1 MLTEV
6 EILDCL
12 GSNLMLAADR
22 CKQIAQYPKSAR
34 PFTEMRASLKLAEG
48 AARQAAHWR
57 GDIRWLR
64 PALYLE
70 QAHQLARTW
79 LHRPSV
85 ESKRLFKGL
94 AAALIQ
100 MAKDLLRLETMATG
114 TKGLIL
120 TPYAVTNPLS
130 KIAGKTRI
138 PVGLHLPAEA

>member
-12 GSNLMLAADR
+12 GTSLMLAADR
-22 CKQIAQYPKSAR
+22 CKQIAQQPRSAR
-34 PFTEMRASLKLAEG
+34 NFTEMRASLKLAEG

-64 PALYLE
+64 PAIYLE

-85 ESKRLFKGL
+85 ESKKLFTGL
-94 AAALIQ
+94 SSALLQ
-100 MAKDLLRLETMATG
+100 MAKDLLRLENMATG
-114 TKGLIL
+114 SSGLIL
-120 TPYAVTNPLS
+120 TPYSGSNPLS

-138 PVGLHLPAEA
+138 PVGLHLPAGA